1 MKQRNW
7 KVGWNKSP
15 EVWLLL
21 SLVFERVKF
30 SKMMLCFTA
39 LVKLAVFKP
48 SAISS
53 ETEIENRDEKCRT
66 INHILCDLIG

>member
-48 SAISS
+48 SAFPQKRRSK
-53 ETEIENRDEKCRT
+53 TDDEKCRT
-66 INHILCDLIG
+66 FQSHFGVI